1 MAKLRNLSALLELNG
16 PTNQFKELCKLFR
29 KKWPKGTCPV
39 VQSILQLVNPVV
51 EERFTTYANNLP
63 RRNRKIEQFFHGTT
77 LSCNV
82 LEHLV
87 TCSGSQAP
95 DECVACRIVENG
107 FEMRKINS
115 PWQRFGPGFY
125 LASKSSKAGDY
136 SRGPGNFRAIFLCD
150 VAPGKKYELKTI
162 NPGLSAP
169 PPDYHSVCGKSKF
182 LGAIGDLNC
191 DEIVLFST
199 DAICPRYLFIFCIV
213 AS

>member
-1 MAKLRNLSALLELNG
+1 MACG
-16 PTNQFKELCKLFR
+16 
-29 KKWPKGTCPV
+29 
-39 VQSILQLVNPVV
+39 
-51 EERFTTYANNLP
+51 
-63 RRNRKIEQFFHGTT
+63 
-77 LSCNV
+77 
-82 LEHLV
+82 
-87 TCSGSQAP
+87 
-95 DECVACRIVENG
+95 IVENG
-107 FEMRKINS
+107 FEMRKIKG

-136 SRGPGNFRAIFLCD
+136 SRGQGNFRAIFLCD

-191 DEIVLFST
+191 DEIVLFSA